1 MRWQINV
8 DKTFGFFELN
18 WTTIEW
24 LAGMVVE
31 MVMTHFSNSLALK
44 LSKNQTQN
52 HEELEASLSGGM
64 NFPSSVSQESYV

>member
-1 MRWQINV
+1 
-8 DKTFGFFELN
+8 
-18 WTTIEW
+18 
-24 LAGMVVE
+24 MVVE

-44 LSKNQTQN
+44 LSTNQTQN